1 MSTRVYSS
9 AGLSV
14 CFRDDGRWLLQSDGC
29 LEKVEGG
36 CEDGKGLEA
45 ANSSYDVSSS
55 SGSIYSSLALLAPQA
70 CLLQQSSDFL
80 EFGRER
86 HRAGLRRTLLSAPCT
101 LLWGAAMVRQE
112 EEGLVVATFLST
124 YQVEISGA
132 STGQSYWMIERG
144 RGPAVNRGKTKR
156 RRDDGRIEWRHNV
169 MPDCPITTQRTKLN
183 IYRGLWADNVD
194 QKGALGS
201 CQRDRMDRTNSTPI
215 KIGL

>member
-14 CFRDDGRWLLQSDGC
+14 CFRDDGRWLLQSYC
-29 LEKVEGG
+29 LLNRALKVEGG

-55 SGSIYSSLALLAPQA
+55 SGSIYSSLAPVS
-70 CLLQQSSDFL
+70 CNSPRTSWSSAGKDIGLDFGEL
-80 EFGRER
+80 SCRLPVLFYGERPWFARRRRDLRCIDRTVILDDRKLFGD
-86 HRAGLRRTLLSAPCT
+86 ATGNDTTKLS
-101 LLWGAAMVRQE
+101 
-112 EEGLVVATFLST
+112 
-124 YQVEISGA
+124 
-132 STGQSYWMIERG
+132 

>member
-55 SGSIYSSLALLAPQA
+55 SGSIYSSLAPVS
-70 CLLQQSSDFL
+70 CNSPRTSWSSAGKDIGLDFGEL
-80 EFGRER
+80 SCGDLRCIDRTVILDDRKLFGD
-86 HRAGLRRTLLSAPCT
+86 
-101 LLWGAAMVRQE
+101 
-112 EEGLVVATFLST
+112 AT
-124 YQVEISGA
+124 G
-132 STGQSYWMIERG
+132 G